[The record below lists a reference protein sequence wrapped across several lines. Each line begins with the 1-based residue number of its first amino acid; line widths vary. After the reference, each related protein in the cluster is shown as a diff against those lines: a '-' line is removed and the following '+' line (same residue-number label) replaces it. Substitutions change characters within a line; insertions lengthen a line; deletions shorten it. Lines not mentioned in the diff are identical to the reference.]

1 MAVHVPKPT
10 TRIPWNGWH
19 WPRWP
24 LALGIS
30 LLALILGQATLYAHA
45 APFAWALVVVVWQTD
60 RGSLGPALGG
70 ASAGTALAVGWHP
83 ALLLLLMGLGL
94 WSLPRARWPVW
105 AAAGLGGLGAVP
117 LVVLGWVLAAA
128 DAPMAGLAAAMG
140 VSAVLSMSAAVAWV
154 AAGVPRGREAV
165 PLAVVLYCAAAMFS
179 GLEGFHWGWFLPGF
193 TVGTAAVLLAASV
206 GGPAGGAL
214 AGATLGVVSVLR
226 ATGVLGSVGMLAV
239 AGFVAGLARGRFERA
254 AGVLLVGATVAYA
267 VFLSSPRLFFP
278 ELMSM
283 ALGAAAFSLL
293 PTAAVRWLRARATQ
307 LAPRDPPG
315 VQERILDLAR
325 VLGEMARLFQTAEGM
340 TEDHPPD
347 AVPAVVSAVCRRC
360 SLYGQCWEM
369 RRDASVAGVRTLLDR
384 SRRQSVGP
392 ALVAAELDGRCIK
405 PERVA
410 EAVNRVGVEQGRLER
425 RDRLLMDTRQLVRR
439 QLNAMADL
447 VEDMARETAQLKR
460 PKSVQRRLAFSVGV
474 AKRAR
479 GGAVVSGDTHLV
491 QEVMPGRVAI
501 GLSDGMGVGQEAAW
515 ESAAALAL
523 LEEMLRAGF
532 SETLAVRA
540 VNTALL
546 VRDPAERFAT
556 LDVMVVDL
564 DEHEGQLL
572 KVAAAPT
579 FLVRGSQ
586 VEVIRG
592 ESLPV
597 GILDSVQVTPVC
609 RKLEAGDVVVMVSD
623 GALVVPDASGEE
635 RLAGY
640 LETVTVERPDVMA
653 ETLLALMLDLD
664 EERAARDD
672 ALVMVIRV
680 SGTPV
685 AMPERVGGQI
695 IGEWRRI
702 TSRHLA
708 GARG

>member
-1 MAVHVPKPT
+1 MAVNVPEPEA
-10 TRIPWNGWH
+10 RIRWSG
-19 WPRWP
+19 PRWP
-24 LALGIS
+24 LAVGVA
-30 LLALILGQATLYAHA
+30 LLAVILGQATLYAHA
-45 APFAWALVVVVWQTD
+45 APFAWALVVVAWQTD
-60 RGSLGPALGG
+60 RRFLGPTLLG
-70 ASAGTALAVGWHP
+70 ASAGTLLAVGWHP
-83 ALLLLLMGLGL
+83 ALLLLLLGLGL
-94 WSLPRARWPVW
+94 AALPRAAWPTW
-105 AAAGLGGLGAVP
+105 AAAALGGMGAVP

-140 VSAVLSMSAAVAWV
+140 VSAVLSMSAAVAWL
-154 AAGVPRGREAV
+154 AQGGQRGRDTV
-165 PLAVVLYCAAAMFS
+165 PLTVALYCAAAMFS

-226 ATGVLGSVGMLAV
+226 ATGVLGSVGMLVV

-254 AGVLLVGATVAYA
+254 AGLLLVGATVAYA

-283 ALGAAAFSLL
+283 AVGAAAFSML
-293 PTAAVRWLRARATQ
+293 PASAVGWLKSRASL

-315 VQERILDLAR
+315 VRDRILDLAR

-340 TEDHPPD
+340 REDKPPD
-347 AVPAVVSAVCRRC
+347 AVPAVVSAVCHRC

-369 RRDASVAGVRTLLDR
+369 RRDASRAGVSALLER

-410 EAVNRVGVEQGRLER
+410 EAVNRVAVEQGRLER

-439 QLNAMADL
+439 QLKAMADL

-460 PKSVQRRLAFSVGV
+460 PNCVQRRLAFSVGV

-501 GLSDGMGVGQEAAW
+501 GLSDGMGVGPDAAW

-532 SETLAVRA
+532 SEALAVRA

-564 DEHEGQLL
+564 DQHESQLL

-579 FLVRGSQ
+579 FWVRGGQ

-597 GILDSVQVTPVC
+597 GILESVQVTPLC

-623 GALVVPDASGEE
+623 GALMVPEGRGEE

-640 LETVTVERPDVMA
+640 LQTVTLERPDVMA
-653 ETLLALMLDLD
+653 ETLLSLMLDL
-664 EERAARDD
+664 EEGGTARDD

-680 SGTPV
+680 SGAPA

-695 IGEWRRI
+695 VGEWRRV
-702 TSRHLA
+702 TGRRLA
-708 GARG
+708 GAR

>member
-1 MAVHVPKPT
+1 MAVNVPKPVMSIRWT
-10 TRIPWNGWH
+10 

-24 LALGIS
+24 LALGMA
-30 LLALILGQATLYAHA
+30 LLAFILGQATLYAHA
-45 APFAWALVVVVWQTD
+45 APFAWALLVVVCQTD
-60 RGSLGPALGG
+60 RSALAPALLG
-70 ASAGTALAVGWHP
+70 AAGGTAWAVGWHP
-83 ALLLLLMGLGL
+83 ALLILLMGLALGL
-94 WSLPRARWPVW
+94 LPRARWPGW
-105 AAAGLGGLGAVP
+105 AGPALGGGGAVP
-117 LVVLGWVLAAA
+117 LVVLGWALAPA

-140 VSAVLSMSAAVAWV
+140 VSAVLSLSAAVSWV
-154 AAGVPRGREAV
+154 AAGAHRGRGSV
-165 PLAVVLYCAAAMFS
+165 PLAVVLYCAAAMVS

-193 TVGTAAVLLAASV
+193 AVGTGAVLLAASV

-226 ATGVLGSVGMLAV
+226 STGVLGSVGMLAV
-239 AGFVAGLARGRFERA
+239 AGFAAGLARARWERA

-283 ALGAAAFSLL
+283 AVGAAAFTAL
-293 PTAAVRWLRARATQ
+293 PSAAVGWLKARANQ
-307 LAPRDPPG
+307 LAPRDTPG
-315 VQERILDLAR
+315 VQERIGDLAR
-325 VLGEMARLFQTAEGM
+325 VLGEMARLFQTAEAM
-340 TEDHPPD
+340 TEDSPPD

-360 SLYGQCWEM
+360 SLYGHCWEM
-369 RRDASVAGVRTLLDR
+369 RRDASAAGMARLLER
-384 SRRQSVGP
+384 ARRQSVGP

-410 EAVNRVGVEQGRLER
+410 EAVNRVAVEQGRLAR

-439 QLNAMADL
+439 QLNAMAEL
-447 VEDMARETAQLKR
+447 VSDMAHEAAQLKR
-460 PKSVQRRLAFSVGV
+460 PLPGQRRLAFSVGV

-501 GLSDGMGVGQEAAW
+501 GLSDGMGVGQDAAW

-523 LEEMLRAGF
+523 LEEMLKAGF

-564 DEHEGQLL
+564 DQHEAQLL

-579 FLVRGSQ
+579 FLVRGGQ
-586 VEVIRG
+586 VEIIRA

-597 GILDSVQVTPVC
+597 GILDSVQVTPLC
-609 RKLEAGDVVVMVSD
+609 RKLEAGDLVVMVSD
-623 GALVVPDASGEE
+623 GALAVPDGSGEVK
-635 RLAGY
+635 LAGY
-640 LETVTVERPDVMA
+640 LETVALERPDVMA
-653 ETLLALMLDLD
+653 EMLLALMLDL
-664 EERAARDD
+664 EEGRAARDD
-672 ALVMVIRV
+672 ALVMAIRV
-680 SGTPV
+680 SGAPV
-685 AMPERVGGQI
+685 AVPERVGGQI
-695 IGEWRRI
+695 MGEWRRI
-702 TSRHLA
+702 TSRR
-708 GARG
+708 GARVR

>member
-1 MAVHVPKPT
+1 M
-10 TRIPWNGWH
+10 
-19 WPRWP
+19 
-24 LALGIS
+24 
-30 LLALILGQATLYAHA
+30 ALILGQATLYAHA
-45 APFAWALVVVVWQTD
+45 APFAWAFVVVVWQTD
-60 RGSLGPALGG
+60 RRSVGPALWG

-94 WSLPRARWPVW
+94 WSLPRWPVW
-105 AAAGLGGLGAVP
+105 AAAVLGGMGAVP
-117 LVVLGWVLAAA
+117 LVVLGWVLAVA
-128 DAPMAGLAAAMG
+128 DVPMAGLAAALG
-140 VSAVLSMSAAVAWV
+140 VSAVVSMSAAVAWV
-154 AAGVPRGREAV
+154 AAGVDRGRGAV
-165 PLAVVLYCAAAMFS
+165 PLAVVLYCVAAMVS

-239 AGFVAGLARGRFERA
+239 AGFVAGLARGRLERA

-267 VFLSSPRLFFP
+267 VFLSSPHLFFP

-283 ALGAAAFSLL
+283 AVGAAAFSLL
-293 PTAAVRWLRARATQ
+293 PAPAVRWLQAAATR
-307 LAPRDPPG
+307 LAPRDAPG
-315 VQERILDLAR
+315 IQERILDLAR
-325 VLGEMARLFQTAEGM
+325 VLGEMARLVQTAEGM
-340 TEDHPPD
+340 AEDQPPD

-360 SLYGQCWEM
+360 SLYGQCWDG
-369 RRDASVAGVRTLLDR
+369 RRGASMTGLTTLLDR

-392 ALVAAELDGRCIK
+392 ALVALELDGRCIK

-410 EAVNRVGVEQGRLER
+410 DAVNRVAVEQGRLER
-425 RDRLLMDTRQLVRR
+425 RDRLLRDTRQLVRR
-439 QLNAMADL
+439 QLTAMADL
-447 VEDMARETAQLKR
+447 VEDMAHETARPKR
-460 PKSVQRRLAFSVGV
+460 PKAMRGRLAFSVGV

-479 GGAVVSGDTHLV
+479 GGAAVSGDTHLV

-501 GLSDGMGVGQEAAW
+501 GLSDGMGVGQDAAW
-515 ESAAALAL
+515 ESFAALAL

-564 DEHEGQLL
+564 DEHVGQLL

-579 FLVRGSQ
+579 FLVRGGR

-597 GILDSVQVTPVC
+597 GILDSVQVTPLC
-609 RKLEAGDVVVMVSD
+609 RKLEGGDTVVMVSD
-623 GALVVPDASGEE
+623 GALLVPDGSGED

-640 LETVTVERPDVMA
+640 LTTVALERPDVMA

-664 EERAARDD
+664 EGRTARDD

-680 SGTPV
+680 SGAPV
-685 AMPERVGGQI
+685 AVPERVGGQI

-702 TSRHLA
+702 TSRRLA
-708 GARG
+708 GHR